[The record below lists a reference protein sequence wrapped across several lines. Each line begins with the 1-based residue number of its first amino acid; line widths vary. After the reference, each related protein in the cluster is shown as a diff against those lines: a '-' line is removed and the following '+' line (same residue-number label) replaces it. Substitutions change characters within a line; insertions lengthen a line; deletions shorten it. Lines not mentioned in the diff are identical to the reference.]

1 MIDEMN
7 EKIEETKT
15 SIDETIKFNEEMT
28 IKIEQMVEKLRSE
41 KAQQKVNALQL

>member
-28 IKIEQMVEKLRSE
+28 IKIE
-41 KAQQKVNALQL
+41 